1 MRAALTT
8 AANQI
13 RAFAERQLPASWSKE
28 PVPGLTTG
36 QLVRPL
42 GSVGC
47 YVPSGRHP
55 LPSTLLMTA
64 IPAQVAG
71 VERIVVVSPKPAPET
86 LAAAHLLGITE
97 FYRLGGAHA
106 VAALAYGTATLP
118 RVDKI
123 VGPGNLYVTAAKRLV
138 AFDCAIDMLAGPTE
152 IVVTSE
158 RGNAAEIASDL
169 VAQAEHDPEALAIF
183 ITTRADLAK
192 EVIAEAKSRSRNN
205 AVAREAL
212 DRNGLVIV
220 ASSVEEARAITN
232 RLAPEHLTVDAASDL
247 DWVQN
252 AGSVFVGRWS
262 AQPMGD
268 YISGPNHTL
277 PTGGM
282 ARVRGGLSVNDFV
295 KLITVQE
302 YTAKGIRSLGP
313 HAALLAEAE
322 GLTGPRRSDSHTHRQ
337 RGGPVSEAATTLVP
351 APRASR
357 TGHEGVSPSARQP
370 RHAAPGLQREHL
382 ACSPKV
388 REVLGCISAGSLTR
402 YPEREPV
409 EAIVAAHLG
418 LAPAQI
424 ALTNGVDEAIHV
436 LFEAFLEEGDE
447 LLLPVPTYTMYEV
460 YASATDARVVS
471 VQAADD
477 LPFPSSAC
485 LPRSPRAPRSSPSP
499 IPTAPPAPRQYARS
513 YWNSPRAR
521 LMPFCWSMRL
531 TSTFTAKP

>member
-1 MRAALTT
+1 MKLIRTKGRGAKQSAEVLAALEQRGG
-8 AANQI
+8 AALDSVLPAVKRIVSDVRKKGDRELLRYAAQFDGLQDAASLRITKKEMAGAFEAIDPALRQALSAAAKQI
-13 RAFAERQLPASWSKE
+13 RVFAKRQLPVSWSAS
-28 PVPGLTTG
+28 PIAGLTTG

-86 LAAAHLLGITE
+86 LAVAHLLSITE

-106 VAALAYGTATLP
+106 VAALAYGTESIQ

-152 IVVTSE
+152 ILVTSE
-158 RGNAAEIASDL
+158 RGNAADIASDL

-183 ITTRADLAK
+183 ITTRSDLAK
-192 EVIAEAKSRSRNN
+192 DVIAEVKLRSRNN
-205 AVAREAL
+205 TIARQAL
-212 DRNGLVIV
+212 DHNGLVII
-220 ASSVEEARAITN
+220 ASTVDEARQITN
-232 RLAPEHLTVDAASDL
+232 RLAAEHLTVDAPSDL
-247 DWVQN
+247 SWVQN

-302 YTAKGIRSLGP
+302 YSAQAIRSLGP
-313 HAALLAEAE
+313 PAVLLAEAE
-322 GLTGPRRSDSHTHRQ
+322 GLAGHAESIRTRFNRRSRD
-337 RGGPVSEAATTLVP
+337 
-351 APRASR
+351 
-357 TGHEGVSPSARQP
+357 
-370 RHAAPGLQREHL
+370 
-382 ACSPKV
+382 
-388 REVLGCISAGSLTR
+388 
-402 YPEREPV
+402 
-409 EAIVAAHLG
+409 
-418 LAPAQI
+418 
-424 ALTNGVDEAIHV
+424 
-436 LFEAFLEEGDE
+436 
-447 LLLPVPTYTMYEV
+447 
-460 YASATDARVVS
+460 
-471 VQAADD
+471 
-477 LPFPSSAC
+477 
-485 LPRSPRAPRSSPSP
+485 
-499 IPTAPPAPRQYARS
+499 
-513 YWNSPRAR
+513 
-521 LMPFCWSMRL
+521 
-531 TSTFTAKP
+531 

>member
-1 MRAALTT
+1 MKIIRTKGRGAKQTEELLAALEQRGGAALDTVLPAVRRIVSAVHKNGDRALLHYATKFDGLTDPAKMRIAPDEMAAAWEAINPAMRQALTT
-8 AANQI
+8 AAEQI
-13 RAFAERQLPASWSKE
+13 RNFAVSQLPASFSEE
-28 PVPGLTTG
+28 PIPGLFTG

-42 GSVGC
+42 GAVGC

-71 VERIVVVSPKPAPET
+71 VARIAVVSPKPAPET

-106 VAALAYGTATLP
+106 IAALAYGTASIP

-158 RGNAAEIASDL
+158 RGDANDIASDL

-183 ITTRADLAK
+183 ITTRVDLAK
-192 EVIAEAKSRSRNN
+192 EAVQKVKARSANN
-205 AVAREAL
+205 PVAREAL
-212 DRNGLVIV
+212 DRNGLVIL
-220 ASSVEEARAITN
+220 ASSAGEAHQITN

-252 AGSVFVGRWS
+252 AGSVFIGRWS

-295 KLITVQE
+295 KLITVQQ
-302 YTAKGIRSLGP
+302 YNAKAMRVLGP
-313 HAALLAEAE
+313 QAVLLAEAE
-322 GLTGPRRSDSHTHRQ
+322 GLSG
-337 RGGPVSEAATTLVP
+337 
-351 APRASR
+351 
-357 TGHEGVSPSARQP
+357 
-370 RHAAPGLQREHL
+370 HAAAIRT
-382 ACSPKV
+382 
-388 REVLGCISAGSLTR
+388 RLTR
-402 YPEREPV
+402 SNS
-409 EAIVAAHLG
+409 
-418 LAPAQI
+418 
-424 ALTNGVDEAIHV
+424 TN
-436 LFEAFLEEGDE
+436 
-447 LLLPVPTYTMYEV
+447 
-460 YASATDARVVS
+460 S
-471 VQAADD
+471 VK
-477 LPFPSSAC
+477 F
-485 LPRSPRAPRSSPSP
+485 R
-499 IPTAPPAPRQYARS
+499 
-513 YWNSPRAR
+513 
-521 LMPFCWSMRL
+521 M
-531 TSTFTAKP
+531 K

>member
-1 MRAALTT
+1 MPRNSTASPARSALRVTPEEMAAAWEAIDPALREALTT
-8 AANQI
+8 AAEQI
-13 RAFAERQLPASWSKE
+13 RAFAVAQLPASWSDE
-28 PVPGLTTG
+28 PIPGLTTG

-106 VAALAYGTATLP
+106 IAALAYGTATIP

-192 EVIAEAKSRSRNN
+192 AVIAEAKLRSRNN
-205 AVAREAL
+205 PVAREAL

-220 ASSVEEARAITN
+220 AANVDEARAITN

-247 DWVQN
+247 ELGAERRLGLCGPLVR
-252 AGSVFVGRWS
+252 AAHGRLHLRPQS
-262 AQPMGD
+262 
-268 YISGPNHTL
+268 
-277 PTGGM
+277 
-282 ARVRGGLSVNDFV
+282 
-295 KLITVQE
+295 
-302 YTAKGIRSLGP
+302 
-313 HAALLAEAE
+313 HAAHRRHGARARRPERQRLRQAHHRA
-322 GLTGPRRSDSHTHRQ
+322 GVHRARHARARPARCICWPRPKASPATPKPFARDLR
-337 RGGPVSEAATTLVP
+337 RGGPVTESVNSNRI
-351 APRASR
+351 PRR
-357 TGHEGVSPSARQP
+357 
-370 RHAAPGLQREHL
+370 
-382 ACSPKV
+382 
-388 REVLGCISAGSLTR
+388 
-402 YPEREPV
+402 
-409 EAIVAAHLG
+409 
-418 LAPAQI
+418 APAC
-424 ALTNGVDEAIHV
+424 
-436 LFEAFLEEGDE
+436 
-447 LLLPVPTYTMYEV
+447 
-460 YASATDARVVS
+460 R
-471 VQAADD
+471 
-477 LPFPSSAC
+477 
-485 LPRSPRAPRSSPSP
+485 R
-499 IPTAPPAPRQYARS
+499 
-513 YWNSPRAR
+513 
-521 LMPFCWSMRL
+521 
-531 TSTFTAKP
+531 